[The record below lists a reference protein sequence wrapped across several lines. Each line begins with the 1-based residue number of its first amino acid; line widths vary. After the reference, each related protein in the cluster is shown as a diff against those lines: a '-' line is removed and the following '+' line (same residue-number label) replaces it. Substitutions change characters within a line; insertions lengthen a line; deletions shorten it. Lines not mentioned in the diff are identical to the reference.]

1 MTSTLCISFIKFCP
15 HYFAYVRRSV
25 DEEGIG
31 FLRLVDQET
40 QEQK

>member
-1 MTSTLCISFIKFCP
+1 MTSILCSNFILFSS
-15 HYFAYVRRSV
+15 HYFAHVRRSA